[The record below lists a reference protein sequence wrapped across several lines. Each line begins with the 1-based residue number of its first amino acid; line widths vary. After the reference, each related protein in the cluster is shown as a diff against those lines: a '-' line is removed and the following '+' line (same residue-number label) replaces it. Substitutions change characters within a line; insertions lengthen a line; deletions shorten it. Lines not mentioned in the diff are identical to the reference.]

1 MYFEEDQNVTAFRQE
16 SVADKSESFQG
27 TLDVGEDG
35 LLVPDGLNILFMRY
49 LVLTGYIGEIH
60 TQTIDI
66 EGRIGHSMCQ
76 IKTADPCTINGKVHD
91 TRQVIRTIYYPDA
104 DGPEVS
110 ISLYLCSGHLLRH
123 SWNNSKYSIVL
134 NPKSSLSGLPIDMED
149 LCTTMRI
156 YLEEL
161 AKLLEGA
168 PKDTSRCS
176 FALPKQSE
184 IVRTVLSE
192 ILRDATEKAA
202 AETTR
207 SPERSL
213 SPETVR
219 DVLVDLINQMS
230 LY

>member
-1 MYFEEDQNVTAFRQE
+1 M
-16 SVADKSESFQG
+16 ADRSESFQG
-27 TLDVGEDG
+27 TLDDDEDG

-49 LVLTGYIGEIH
+49 LVLTGYTGEIH
-60 TQTIDI
+60 TRTIDI
-66 EGRIGHSMCQ
+66 EGRIGHSICQ
-76 IKTADPCTINGKVHD
+76 ISPADPCTINGEVHG
-91 TRQVIRTIYYPDA
+91 TRQVTRTIYYSNVNT
-104 DGPEVS
+104 PEVS
-110 ISLYLCSGHLLRH
+110 TSLYLCSGHLLRH
-123 SWNNSKYSIVL
+123 SWDNSKYSIIL

-161 AKLLEGA
+161 AKLLESA
-168 PKDTSRCS
+168 PNDASRCS

-192 ILRDATEKAA
+192 ILREAAEKAA
-202 AETTR
+202 AETKRT
-207 SPERSL
+207 PERSL